1 MNSVR
6 NLEVD
11 RIERETGL
19 ADRLCALPTVVS
31 ARRLSGRW
39 LVVPS
44 PEAIRRIRREGRAGL
59 VGEWRSTL
67 GCEDPGSD
75 VWSIVEVMPRPGSS
89 EEVQWAW
96 PLRQPWVDHVETDG
110 DDTLRASI
118 RVPLDL
124 DVFRG
129 HFPAIPIVPGAMQI
143 DWVMVQLRTH
153 LKPAARFVGLQ
164 GAKFQRLVR
173 PAMSLTLAIRV
184 SGNLLRF
191 EYACADSAVS
201 AGRIEIGGDLA

>member
-19 ADRLCALPTVVS
+19 ADRLCTLPTVVS
-31 ARRLSGRW
+31 ARSQSGRW

-44 PEAIRRIRREGRAGL
+44 PEGIRRIRREGRAGL
-59 VGEWRSTL
+59 VGEWRATL
-67 GCEDPGSD
+67 GREDPGGD
-75 VWSIVEVMPRPGSS
+75 VWSIVEVMPSPGSS
-89 EEVQWAW
+89 EAEQWTR
-96 PLRQPWVDHVETDG
+96 PLRQPWVDFVEIYA
-110 DDTLRASI
+110 DDTLRASM

-143 DWVMVQLRTH
+143 DWVMSQLKTH
-153 LKPAARFVGLQ
+153 LKPAARFVSLH

-184 SGNLLRF
+184 RGNLVRF

-201 AGRIEIGGDLA
+201 VGRIEIGGDLA